1 MIERIGNVLDTD
13 ISAAE
18 RNSNQKLELELDDTR
33 SSQNFEKQRSLFE
46 EKIRLLNDEKS
57 YLSKELEKTRIKLN
71 QPSRDFLLV
80 RKSLCTLFSS

>member
-1 MIERIGNVLDTD
+1 MIRRIGNVLDTD

-80 RKSLCTLFSS
+80 KKFLCSLCAF

>member
-1 MIERIGNVLDTD
+1 MIKRIGNVLDTD

-80 RKSLCTLFSS
+80 RKCLCTLCSS